1 MVIKTEIKPEIKM
14 NKSKMMKNRK
24 TKMIRSNN
32 QTDIVI
38 TMQRI
43 SLTMINNSNN
53 RLKRRN
59 NHN

>member
-32 QTDIVI
+32 
-38 TMQRI
+38 
-43 SLTMINNSNN
+43 
-53 RLKRRN
+53 
-59 NHN
+59 